1 MIMRG
6 SLIDGAIRAAKQSG
20 LTPKEYFAID
30 YTNKLLLIQKL
41 LTVIGANKY
50 WEYVKMIDVE
60 VDRVR
65 GLVVRSLEE
74 VNTYEEVLAD
84 LKKNNRDWEVK
95 E

>member
-1 MIMRG
+1 MIG
-6 SLIDGAIRAAKQSG
+6 
-20 LTPKEYFAID
+20 
-30 YTNKLLLIQKL
+30 
-41 LTVIGANKY
+41 
-50 WEYVKMIDVE
+50 VE